1 MLALGGGLKVQP
13 VFVSFCTL
21 PGGMCK
27 KKKEEAKA
35 DVLKAAENRL
45 FSP

>member
-27 KKKEEAKA
+27 KKKKAKA